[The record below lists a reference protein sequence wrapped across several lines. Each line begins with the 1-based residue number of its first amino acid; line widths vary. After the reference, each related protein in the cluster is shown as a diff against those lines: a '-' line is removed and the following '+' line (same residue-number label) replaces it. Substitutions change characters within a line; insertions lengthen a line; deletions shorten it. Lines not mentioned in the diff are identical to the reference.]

1 MDLKRDFP
9 QVDILF
15 MAYNVLLAGVWLQRA
30 GSEPVMPLMV
40 CLHALVTILLVVK
53 PGTDEGSRLPR
64 RILEHL
70 SPYLMW
76 VLAWSEIGWLYRLT
90 LPVVH
95 DGGILALDRALF
107 GFHLNQE
114 LSTLLPWEW
123 LASVMGFSYLSYY
136 LLILGPP
143 VVLAIRKRERELYQ
157 HTFGLMTTY
166 LACFLVYLLM
176 PVLGPREVTAAA
188 GEAAAVAGGAFG
200 SAINTFFAA
209 GDSLGTAF
217 PSSHC
222 AASVAAALLVGRHFG
237 RTAGRL
243 ALTWAGF
250 IVISTIYTNNHYAG
264 DAVAGVGL
272 AILIQTVVLSKTRGS
287 REKMIPG
294 SLRHEG
300 FGTNRSR
307 HREKEMKGGWS

>member
-1 MDLKRDFP
+1 MDLKREFT
-9 QVDILF
+9 QVDLLF
-15 MAYNVLLAGVWLQRA
+15 MAYNFLLAGVWLLRA
-30 GSEPVMPLMV
+30 GTEPVMPLMV
-40 CLHALVTILLVVK
+40 CLHALVTALLVVK
-53 PGTDEGSRLPR
+53 PRTDEGSRWPR

-90 LPVVH
+90 QPVVH

-143 VVLAIRKRERELYQ
+143 VVLAFLRRERELSR
-157 HTFGLMTTY
+157 HTLGLMSTY

-188 GEAAAVAGGAFG
+188 GEVAIVAGGAFET
-200 SAINTFFAA
+200 AINTFFAA
-209 GDSLGTAF
+209 GDSPGTAF

-237 RTAGRL
+237 RIAGRL
-243 ALTWAGF
+243 ALAWAGF
-250 IVISTIYTNNHYAG
+250 IVISTIYTNNHYAV

-272 AILIQTVVLSKTRGS
+272 AVLVQTLVIPGTHGS
-287 REKMIPG
+287 REKMDTEAPG
-294 SLRHEG
+294 LEG
-300 FGTNRSR
+300 SGINRSCR
-307 HREKEMKGGWS
+307 REKKWKGGWS